1 MSHLQL
7 MQEAAPIFNANP
19 EGGVYLITSSIGVS
33 NTKMCLVDEYEQ
45 ALT

>member
-7 MQEAAPIFNANP
+7 MQEAAPIFNENP
-19 EGGVYLITSSIGVS
+19 EGGVYLITSSIAVS
-33 NTKMCLVDEYEQ
+33 KTMCLMDEYEQ